1 MAEENL
7 TLKESIANAETLLNN
22 ENENSQN
29 NAQGTEN
36 TEQKTD
42 EIVQET
48 KDKGN
53 EESIPDSE
61 ITEALAFYNALRDP
75 AQQKEIITG
84 LALRAGLITP
94 DKVALQP
101 KEEKRFGQLL
111 EEILGEEY
119 PDLKTKLNPILSALQ
134 KENDDKILFLKQEI
148 DNERNNKAVQEFEL
162 EFNSFLKTNKI
173 TEDEAGKM
181 LKEIQELPPSVGKN
195 GKRIPLTQY
204 LTKIH
209 KIVASENKVTS
220 NEVKRVEKIQQNI
233 KERATQL
240 SSDVGEDRLRKGSKL
255 PSIKESVNAALNGI
269 TFDE

>member
-1 MAEENL
+1 MEGENP
-7 TLKESIANAETLLNN
+7 TLKESIESAAQS
-22 ENENSQN
+22 ENENSRN

-36 TEQKTD
+36 IEQKTD
-42 EIVQET
+42 EVVQET
-48 KDKGN
+48 KNKGI
-53 EESIPDSE
+53 EENIPDNE
-61 ITEALAFYNALRDP
+61 VTEALAFYNALRDP

-84 LALRAGLITP
+84 LALRAGLISADNVT
-94 DKVALQP
+94 LQP
-101 KEEKRFGQLL
+101 KEVKRYGQLL

-119 PDLKTKLNPILSALQ
+119 PDLKVKLNPVLQALQ
-134 KENDDKILFLKQEI
+134 DENDQKIQALKKEI
-148 DNERNNKAVQEFEL
+148 DEERNNKASQEFEA
-162 EFNSFLKTNKI
+162 EFNTFLKVNKV

-181 LKEIQELPPSVGKN
+181 LREIQELPPSVGKN

-269 TFDE
+269 TFDD